1 MSSRL
6 IEMNLPRF
14 PLLKDE
20 EMRQLITM
28 AQGGD
33 RYARDRLV
41 NCNLK
46 LVFNLVKR
54 FQNRGHELEDL
65 FQIGCIGLIKA
76 IDKFDLNYD
85 VRFSTY
91 AVPMIVGEIRR
102 FLRDDNPV
110 KVSRSMKELA
120 FKVQQARERL
130 TGKIGRE
137 PTVGEVAEE
146 MGIRREE
153 VVAAMEAAQTPA
165 SIYETLHQD
174 DGDPIYLLDQL
185 KDEALGEAPWLDS
198 LAVKEILQFLPER
211 DRKILTWRFFED
223 RTQADIA
230 CRLGLSQVQISRLE
244 RQALK
249 KIRELLSRP
258 EEDTVENRGDGT
270 GEG

>member
-14 PLLKDE
+14 PLLKDG
-20 EMRQLITM
+20 EMKELIAS
-28 AQGGD
+28 AQAGD
-33 RYARDRLV
+33 ARARERLI

-54 FQNRGHELEDL
+54 FQNRGYELEDL
-65 FQIGCIGLIKA
+65 FQIGCIGLMKA
-76 IDKFDLNYD
+76 IDKFDLNYN

-110 KVSRSMKELA
+110 KVSRSIKETA
-120 FKVQQARERL
+120 YKVQQTREIL
-130 TGKIGRE
+130 TAKLGRE
-137 PTVGEVAEE
+137 PTVAEIASE
-146 MGIRREE
+146 LGISREE
-153 VVAAMEAAQTPA
+153 VVTALEAAQSPT

-185 KDEALGEAPWLDS
+185 SEGDGGEAPWLDS
-198 LAVKEILQFLPER
+198 IAVKEVLKQLPDR
-211 DRKILTWRFFED
+211 DRLILLWRFFGD
-223 RTQADIA
+223 KTQGEIADK
-230 CRLGLSQVQISRLE
+230 LGLSQVQVSRLE

-249 KIRELLSRP
+249 KLH
-258 EEDTVENRGDGT
+258 DMMENAN
-270 GEG
+270 